1 MTGVRRLVR
10 MIDDKGRLR
19 LGELEDDRVRPLV
32 GDLFGELRADGAA
45 LPLAAVRLLAP
56 VVPSKVVGV
65 GSNYRAHALE
75 MGRPLPP
82 VPKLFL
88 KPSTAVIGP
97 EDPIEIP
104 PGTDRVDHEGELG
117 VVIGRTLRRVSP
129 GEALAGVLGYTAVN
143 DVTARDLQKADGVFA
158 RAKGF
163 DSFCPIGPCVAIGL
177 DPGDL
182 AVRARVDGALRQD
195 GRSSDLIFDVP
206 TLISFISTIMTLL
219 PGDVIATGTPAGVG
233 PLVAGNRVEIEVEGV
248 GTLGN
253 PVVDREDRSAT

>member
-10 MIDDKGRLR
+10 MIDDRGRLR
-19 LGELEDDRVRPLV
+19 LGELEGDRVLPLI
-32 GDLFGELRADGAA
+32 GDLFGELRSDGAA
-45 LPLAAVRLLAP
+45 LPLDAVRLLAP

-97 EDPIEIP
+97 GDPIEIP
-104 PGTDRVDHEGELG
+104 PETTRVDHEGELG
-117 VVIGRTLRRVSP
+117 VVIGRTLRRASP
-129 GEALAGVLGYTAVN
+129 SEAMAGVLGYTAVN
-143 DVTARDLQKADGVFA
+143 DVTARDMQKADGVFA

-163 DSFCPIGPCVAIGL
+163 DSFCPLGPCVTIGL
-177 DPGDL
+177 EPGDL
-182 AVRARVDGALRQD
+182 AVRARVDGELRQD
-195 GRSSDLIFDVP
+195 GRTSDLIFDVP
-206 TLISFISTIMTLL
+206 TLLAFISRIMTLL

-233 PLVAGNRVEIEVEGV
+233 PLVTGNRVEIEVEGV
-248 GTLGN
+248 GTLSN
-253 PVVDREDRSAT
+253 PVVDREDRAAS

>member
-1 MTGVRRLVR
+1 MSGVRRLVR
-10 MIDDKGRLR
+10 MIDGKGRLR
-19 LGELEDDRVRPLV
+19 LGELEGDRVTPLV
-32 GDLFGELRADGAA
+32 GDLFGEQRADGAA
-45 LPLAAVRLLAP
+45 LPLASVRLLAP

-97 EDPIEIP
+97 EEPIEIP
-104 PGTDRVDHEGELG
+104 PGTERVDHEGELG
-117 VVIGRTLRRVSP
+117 VVIGRTLRRASP
-129 GEALAGVLGYTAVN
+129 REAMAGVLGYTAVN

-163 DSFCPIGPCVAIGL
+163 DSFCPLGPCVAIGL

-206 TLISFISTIMTLL
+206 TLLSFISTIMTLL
-219 PGDVIATGTPAGVG
+219 PGDVIATGTPSGVG

-253 PVVDREDRSAT
+253 PVVDRGDRAVS